1 MAPKKKAR
9 GPSRPASSP
18 SANAIEDAPFT
29 KDTSAKTG
37 ARFPLLQDDGWT
49 DDQESV
55 LFKGMIRWKPV
66 GWAISSPFSTALT
79 KSPRGVHKHFRII
92 AISQYLQSHG
102 YTPLEHEHT
111 RIPHIWKK
119 LESLYNLEALDDREN
134 AFSRASSPDTEGT
147 EMPSHQFTLPHD
159 DFGKM
164 MFERRLAPEGSS
176 SPPASTRPPSAGS
189 TSAAAT
195 GRASTIEDTE
205 DFPAY
210 PDRDIHLKSLDQYSA
225 ELPSL
230 DVPSEDP
237 LQVSKCL
244 EADQYGESYF
254 SYGPLEKFETI
265 ELSSASSASS
275 DQEEHGDPDGI
286 LGALWSDK
294 EIRESIVEQIQVMSW
309 ERRCKNSLKSSR
321 RMCVADATHCICG
334 APSGYALN
342 SVLPVAVSD
351 SDAILSSLVQVTF
364 GRDSMIYRYH
374 EKERTFRPV
383 DEGLRISGYT
393 PQIFHGLTE
402 SLVEYGNQIRRAK
415 DFSERMRQSKDSTV
429 SLVALASG
437 VDITIRALETQMSA
451 SFLSVQTIL
460 ELQTLLDPLRI
471 VLESISSVLFVA
483 DQAYVLG
490 NDSILLSQ
498 LYEILQDPENSAP
511 QLRPVMSELL
521 AHVSRP
527 WLEAVEASIGLREE
541 LMLGA
546 FPLMNI
552 QSQQPNEC
560 NPAIAAEVIEAGEN
574 VPRKMPVFVSTEL
587 TGAFLEAVDS
597 LQLLRAYEPQHPLA
611 QVQKLTFYK
620 PPSFKW
626 HFSWQDIERVKT
638 EALDYEADVLQAI
651 KRFQVSGR
659 TSHQTFESQSEVHLE
674 SHEDVELSVL
684 LLDIEA
690 PVSGLL
696 TGSQSHLATNVTQ
709 TVSGINSTSLSSTTP
724 PMSLVPTLSFSPMI
738 TAQSRLLSY
747 STLHLL
753 FHVHC
758 LRFHLRLLRSYLLF
772 GNGPFLVHISHAL
785 FNPTVTSVG
794 HREEQIPSHAG
805 TEGLRLGVREAWPP
819 RSSELRTA
827 LMECLTESYHL
838 SAETKLAGDP
848 HKARTDNADLP
859 GELSFAIR
867 SDMSEQELGEC
878 MNADGLEALDFLK
891 VHYRPPNSLD
901 AIITDIVL
909 EKYDRVSRLLMR
921 VAMVG
926 WVVKEMLREHRDSGL
941 ANPRSRLTQR
951 YKMEVHHFVT
961 TVFAYF
967 GDSIE
972 VLWTAFETR
981 LDEIEASINS
991 YEVGQH
997 IEGVHRLKELHE
1009 EVLDRILASCL
1020 LRKRQE
1026 LVMNLLGEILGLV
1039 LQFSCAVRRTKGD
1052 EEVRELYE
1060 TWKTKIRVFITV
1072 CRGLQD
1078 QASGRGEEDV
1088 LKSESLG
1095 DEKGNGIGRLVLRL
1109 EMNGWY
1115 MR

>member
-1 MAPKKKAR
+1 M
-9 GPSRPASSP
+9 
-18 SANAIEDAPFT
+18 D
-29 KDTSAKTG
+29 
-37 ARFPLLQDDGWT
+37 
-49 DDQESV
+49 
-55 LFKGMIRWKPV
+55 
-66 GWAISSPFSTALT
+66 
-79 KSPRGVHKHFRII
+79 H
-92 AISQYLQSHG
+92 
-102 YTPLEHEHT
+102 
-111 RIPHIWKK
+111 
-119 LESLYNLEALDDREN
+119 
-134 AFSRASSPDTEGT
+134 
-147 EMPSHQFTLPHD
+147 
-159 DFGKM
+159 
-164 MFERRLAPEGSS
+164 
-176 SPPASTRPPSAGS
+176 
-189 TSAAAT
+189 
-195 GRASTIEDTE
+195 
-205 DFPAY
+205 
-210 PDRDIHLKSLDQYSA
+210 YSA
-225 ELPSL
+225 ELPTL

-254 SYGPLEKFETI
+254 SYGPLEKIETI

-294 EIRESIVEQIQVMSW
+294 EIRESIAEQIRVMSW

-321 RMCVADATHCICG
+321 RMCVADATHCIRG
-334 APSGYALN
+334 AASGYALN
-342 SVLPVAVSD
+342 SVLPVAVSE

-402 SLVEYGNQIRRAK
+402 SLVEYGNQIRSAK
-415 DFSERMRQSKDSTV
+415 DFSERMRQSKDTTV

-437 VDITIRALETQMSA
+437 VDITIQALENQMSA
-451 SFLSVQTIL
+451 SLSSVKTIL
-460 ELQTLLDPLRI
+460 EFKTLLDPLRV
-471 VLESISSVLFVA
+471 VLEFISSVLFVV
-483 DQAYVLG
+483 DQADELG
-490 NDSILLSQ
+490 SDSILLSH

-527 WLEAVEASIGLREE
+527 WLEAVETSIGLREE
-541 LMLGA
+541 LMRGA

-552 QSQQPNEC
+552 QSQRPNEF
-560 NPAIAAEVIEAGEN
+560 NQAIGAEVIEAGEN
-574 VPRKMPVFVSTEL
+574 VLWKMPLFVSTEL
-587 TGAFLEAVDS
+587 TGALLEAVDS

-611 QVQKLTFYK
+611 RVQKFTFYK

-638 EALDYEADVLQAI
+638 EALGYEADVLEAI
-651 KRFQVSGR
+651 KGFQISGR
-659 TSHQTFESQSEVHLE
+659 TSHQTFDSLSEVHPE
-674 SHEDVELSVL
+674 SHEDGELSDL

-690 PVSGLL
+690 PVSSLL

-709 TVSGINSTSLSSTTP
+709 TVSGISSTSLSSAAP
-724 PMSLVPTLSFSPMI
+724 PMSLVPTLSFSPII
-738 TAQSRLLSY
+738 TTQSRLLSY
-747 STLHLL
+747 STLHML

-758 LRFHLRLLRSYLLF
+758 LRFHLRLLRSYVLF
-772 GNGPFLVHISHAL
+772 GNGPFLVHISHVL
-785 FNPTVTSVG
+785 FNPTATSVG
-794 HREEQIPSHAG
+794 YREEQVSSHAG
-805 TEGLRLGVREAWPP
+805 TEGLRLGVRESWPP

-838 SAETKLAGDP
+838 SVENKLAGDP
-848 HKARTDNADLP
+848 HKARTDNAELP

-867 SDMSEQELGEC
+867 SGMSEQELGDC
-878 MNADGLEALDFLK
+878 MKADGLEALDFLK
-891 VHYRPPNSLD
+891 VHYRPPNPLN

-909 EKYDRVSRLLMR
+909 EKYDRVSQLLMR
-921 VAMVG
+921 VARVG
-926 WVVKEMLREHRDSGL
+926 WVAKEMLREHRDSGL

-951 YKMEVHHFVT
+951 FKIEVHHFVT

-972 VLWTAFETR
+972 VLWAAFEAR
-981 LDEIEASINS
+981 LDGIEASINS

-997 IEGVHRLKELHE
+997 IEGIHGLKELHE
-1009 EVLDRILASCL
+1009 EVLDRMLASCL

-1060 TWKTKIRVFITV
+1060 AWKTKVRVFITV

-1078 QASGRGEEDV
+1078 QAGVRGKEDV
-1088 LKSESLG
+1088 FPSGNLG

>member
-1 MAPKKKAR
+1 M
-9 GPSRPASSP
+9 
-18 SANAIEDAPFT
+18 
-29 KDTSAKTG
+29 
-37 ARFPLLQDDGWT
+37 
-49 DDQESV
+49 
-55 LFKGMIRWKPV
+55 
-66 GWAISSPFSTALT
+66 
-79 KSPRGVHKHFRII
+79 
-92 AISQYLQSHG
+92 
-102 YTPLEHEHT
+102 
-111 RIPHIWKK
+111 
-119 LESLYNLEALDDREN
+119 
-134 AFSRASSPDTEGT
+134 
-147 EMPSHQFTLPHD
+147 
-159 DFGKM
+159 
-164 MFERRLAPEGSS
+164 
-176 SPPASTRPPSAGS
+176 
-189 TSAAAT
+189 
-195 GRASTIEDTE
+195 
-205 DFPAY
+205 
-210 PDRDIHLKSLDQYSA
+210 DQYSA

-230 DVPSEDP
+230 DVLSEDP

-254 SYGPLEKFETI
+254 SYGLLEKIETI

-275 DQEEHGDPDGI
+275 DQEEHEDPDGI
-286 LGALWSDK
+286 LGALWSDE
-294 EIRESIVEQIQVMSW
+294 EIRESIAEQIRVMSW
-309 ERRCKNSLKSSR
+309 ERRRKNSLKSSR
-321 RMCVADATHCICG
+321 RMCVAGATHCIRG
-334 APSGYALN
+334 AASGYALN
-342 SVLPVAVSD
+342 SVLPVAVSE
-351 SDAILSSLVQVTF
+351 SDAILSSLVQVSF

-402 SLVEYGNQIRRAK
+402 SLVEYGNQIKRAK

-451 SFLSVQTIL
+451 SLLSVQTIL
-460 ELQTLLDPLRI
+460 ELQTLLDPPRI
-471 VLESISSVLFVA
+471 VLESISSVIFVA
-483 DQAYVLG
+483 DQAYELG

-498 LYEILQDPENSAP
+498 LYEILQNPENSAP
-511 QLRPVMSELL
+511 QFRPVMSELL

-527 WLEAVEASIGLREE
+527 WLEAVETSIGLREE

-611 QVQKLTFYK
+611 QVQTLTFHK

-638 EALDYEADVLQAI
+638 EALEYEADVLQAI

-659 TSHQTFESQSEVHLE
+659 TSHQTCDSQSEVHPE
-674 SHEDVELSVL
+674 SHEDVELSDL

-690 PVSGLL
+690 PVSSLL

-709 TVSGINSTSLSSTTP
+709 TVSGMSSTSLSSTTP

-747 STLHLL
+747 STLHML

-805 TEGLRLGVREAWPP
+805 TKGLRLGVREAWPP

-838 SAETKLAGDP
+838 SAGTKLAGDP
-848 HKARTDNADLP
+848 HKVRTDNAELP
-859 GELSFAIR
+859 GELSFAVR

-878 MNADGLEALDFLK
+878 MNADGLGALDFLK

-909 EKYDRVSRLLMR
+909 EKYDRVSQLLMR
-921 VAMVG
+921 VARVG

-972 VLWTAFETR
+972 VLWAAFETR

-991 YEVGQH
+991 YEVGRH
-997 IEGVHRLKELHE
+997 IESVHRLKALHE

-1026 LVMNLLGEILGLV
+1026 LVMNLLGEMLGLV

-1060 TWKTKIRVFITV
+1060 TWKTKVRVFITV

-1078 QASGRGEEDV
+1078 QASVRGEEDV
-1088 LKSESLG
+1088 LKSENLG